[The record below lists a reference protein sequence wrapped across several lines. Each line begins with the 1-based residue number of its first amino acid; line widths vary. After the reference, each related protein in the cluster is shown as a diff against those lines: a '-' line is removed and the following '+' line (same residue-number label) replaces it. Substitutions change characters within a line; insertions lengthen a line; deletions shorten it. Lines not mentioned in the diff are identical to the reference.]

1 MTTNISYA
9 DLATI
14 LEKYYRK
21 EYEGYDI
28 KVTLRPYD
36 KKYRSMAL
44 FSDEWITYYEFSGTL
59 KRSKVFDELNLLHP
73 IVIQTELSNIEIK
86 NALYSQLDEIFAE
99 EHLSVDRI
107 KPNGNGAT
115 ISLKPA
121 KENEKNKEFVK
132 SKKVEE

>member
-99 EHLSVDRI
+99 EHLSVDEI
-107 KPNGNGAT
+107 KPNGNSV
-115 ISLKPA
+115 IIVLKPA
-121 KENEKNKEFVK
+121 KVIEKNKEFVK